1 MEPHIATRKLRLA
14 TLLENDL
21 FVRLPRGV
29 TAARTKLAVQRWQ
42 SVHVLSTLQTFITWP
57 PSPGRATC
65 LVQERSVFSV
75 IVAGT
80 TEQFLFFF
88 TSVCWGSGVGKNS
101 CAAVLLLCMFCLEQ
115 TSMSSVWYLSNVV
128 MVCSVCFFIWHTQS
142 SWGGWVPLNVFPL
155 LVSHHFYTMK
165 LNLRRAEFMWQNG
178 SLQLKRYCMK
188 LPPGRM
194 FSWLTCRVL
203 W

>member
-42 SVHVLSTLQTFITWP
+42 SVHVWSTLQTFITWP

-80 TEQFLFFF
+80 TEQFLFF
-88 TSVCWGSGVGKNS
+88 
-101 CAAVLLLCMFCLEQ
+101 LLLCVGGQGWEEIVVQLYFYCACFVWNRLPCLLFGICPMWSWFVQ
-115 TSMSSVWYLSNVV
+115 SVFLFDILRAVGEGGYLS
-128 MVCSVCFFIWHTQS
+128 MCF
-142 SWGGWVPLNVFPL
+142 LCL
-155 LVSHHFYTMK
+155 
-165 LNLRRAEFMWQNG
+165 
-178 SLQLKRYCMK
+178 
-188 LPPGRM
+188 
-194 FSWLTCRVL
+194 
-203 W
+203 

>member
-65 LVQERSVFSV
+65 LVQERSDFSV

-88 TSVCWGSGVGKNS
+88 TSVCWGSGVGRNS

-128 MVCSVCFFIWHTQS
+128 MVCSVCFFYLTYSEQLGRVGTSQCVSFACNS
-142 SWGGWVPLNVFPL
+142 SL
-155 LVSHHFYTMK
+155 LYYEIKFKAS
-165 LNLRRAEFMWQNG
+165 
-178 SLQLKRYCMK
+178 
-188 LPPGRM
+188 
-194 FSWLTCRVL
+194 
-203 W
+203 